1 MSAIRIQVLFYFC
14 SLICLLAQGQSLT
27 ISGKIID
34 ANSKEP
40 ISFASVYVKNTA
52 YGSISDSAGNYVLT
66 LPKLYDTLSVFF
78 TGYKEKNIAIPKK
91 SNIIID
97 ISLEPES
104 NSLSEVVVFAKRE
117 PIEEIILRHILEN
130 KDKNNK
136 ENFTNYSH
144 ELYNK
149 IEIDLKNLNHKIFD
163 SKLAKP
169 FQFIFDN
176 VDSTTDESPFLPL
189 FITES
194 ISDFYYQA
202 SPKKNRE
209 VIKASKIS
217 GVQNDYLTQYLG
229 NMYADVNIYN
239 NFVGIMLKEFVSPI
253 ANSCRFFYNYKVT
266 DTIYRSDG
274 VYYKMTFEPNTKADN
289 TFFGDLLVDDQKFA
303 IKEIR
308 MSMAPHVN
316 INFVKRI
323 EIVQEFMGV
332 NDSLNLLKSDKTIIE
347 FAPLEKLP
355 ALIGRKTTSY
365 EDIIVNGPP
374 IDTIIDKYKDEITVV
389 KGSFEKS
396 DSFWLAERH
405 LSLSKNESNIYGL
418 IDSVKRTPAY
428 KKYNAA
434 LYFLSSGYVKIN
446 KFDIGSLYSLL
457 VLNPVEGLKF
467 NIGGRTNYSFSKV
480 FKLSGNIGYG
490 LKSKIVTG
498 SGELEWLFKKDPRQ
512 IIGIS
517 YIHDIKTQT
526 SSTDVIPSDNILTR
540 LFRRK
545 VDLKLLL
552 LDQARISYEREWK
565 PGISSKI
572 TFQNRRV
579 EPLTL
584 PFNYLRFNT
593 EKSTYDTLKK
603 LNQSEFVLNL
613 RFAPKEKFMSN
624 TIYRTSLGTSLPVVE
639 VEYALGLKNLFKSQ
653 FTYHKISGIIS
664 DDFPISPIG
673 FMKYKLWGGKVFGN
687 VPFLLSNIPD
697 GNETYFYNNGR
708 MTFNLMNDYEF
719 YSDAWIGLSLVHHFD
734 GFFFNRIP
742 GFRKLKWREVIETKM
757 LWGKTGKKALEQNIG
772 STIVALNGKP
782 YIEVGFG
789 IENIFKFFKIDF
801 LWRATYRENPNVP
814 KFGAL
819 LGMEFRL

>member
-1 MSAIRIQVLFYFC
+1 MKANRFQVLLYFLC
-14 SLICLLAQGQSLT
+14 FVCLSTQGQYVN
-27 ISGKIID
+27 IRGKVTD
-34 ANSKEP
+34 AISKEP
-40 ISFASVYVKNTA
+40 LSFVSVYVKNTSF
-52 YGSISDSAGNYVLT
+52 GTFTDSAGSYFLATTKMVDSIT
-66 LPKLYDTLSVFF
+66 VFF
-78 TGYKEKNIAIPKK
+78 TGYKEKNVALTKK
-91 SNIIID
+91 NLLQLD
-97 ISLEPES
+97 IELEPES

-136 ENFTNYSH
+136 DNFSNYSH

-163 SKLAKP
+163 TKLAKP
-169 FQFIFDN
+169 FQFIFENIDT
-176 VDSTTDESPFLPL
+176 TTDESPFLPL

-194 ISDFYYQA
+194 ISEFYHQA
-202 SPKKNRE
+202 NPKKNRE
-209 VIKASKIS
+209 IIKASKIS

-239 NFVGIMLKEFVSPI
+239 NFVGLMLKEFISPI
-253 ANSCRFFYNYKVT
+253 ANSCRFFYNYKVV
-266 DTIYRSDG
+266 DTIYRNDG

-323 EIVQEFMGV
+323 EIMQEFMGV

-365 EDIIVNGPP
+365 EDIVVNGPP
-374 IDTIIDKYKDEITVV
+374 LDSIINKYKDEITVE

-405 LSLSKNESNIYGL
+405 LSLSKNEANIYGM
-418 IDSVKRTPAY
+418 IDSVKKTPAY

-434 LYFLSSGYVKIN
+434 LYFLSSGYIKIK
-446 KFDIGSLYSLL
+446 KFDIGSLYSLM
-457 VLNPVEGLKF
+457 VLNKIEGLKF
-467 NIGGRTNYSFSKV
+467 NIGGRTNYSFSKI

-490 LKSKIVTG
+490 LKSKLITG
-498 SGELEWLFKKDPRQ
+498 SGEIEWLFNKDPRQ
-512 IIGIS
+512 KLGIS

-552 LDQARISYEREWK
+552 LDQARFFYEREWK

-579 EPLTL
+579 EPLSL
-584 PFNYLRFNT
+584 PFKYLKYNPET
-593 EKSTYDTLKK
+593 TVYDTINK
-603 LNQSEFVLNL
+603 LNQSEVVLNL

-624 TIYRTSLGTSLPVVE
+624 TIYRTSLGTTFPVVE
-639 VEYALGLKNLFKSQ
+639 VEYALGLKNVFKSQ
-653 FTYHKISGIIS
+653 YLYHKISGIIS
-664 DDFPISPIG
+664 DDFPINPIG
-673 FMKYKLWGGKVFGN
+673 FMKYKLWGGKVFGD

-708 MTFNLMNDYEF
+708 MTYNLMNDYEF
-719 YSDAWIGLSLVHHFD
+719 YSNTWIGLSLDHHFD
-734 GFFFNRIP
+734 GFFLNRIP
-742 GFRKLKWREVIETKM
+742 GIRKLKWREVIETKM
-757 LWGKTGKKALEQNIG
+757 LWGKTNKSTIEKNIG
-772 STIVALNGKP
+772 NNIVALNGKP

-789 IENIFKFFKIDF
+789 IENIFKFFKVDF
-801 LWRATYRENPNVP
+801 LWRATYRDHPNVP